1 MEKKCC
7 CCIPVHSL
15 KHTLPASK
23 PGELVT
29 SLQGSCKINVK
40 MLLLR
45 KQTSVHCCEVSHHQP
60 SATIVPSQSTTYEM
74 WSRCHTIMQFCKQHK
89 IFQENRFTRTG
100 SLQSGALFSN
110 ISVRS
115 YSFTYKHTKKESAK
129 IKKEDTKGRAVYVF
143 FSNSKEKSKAY

>member
-1 MEKKCC
+1 
-7 CCIPVHSL
+7 
-15 KHTLPASK
+15 
-23 PGELVT
+23 
-29 SLQGSCKINVK
+29 

-45 KQTSVHCCEVSHHQP
+45 KQTSVHYCEVSHHQP

-89 IFQENRFTRTG
+89 IFQENTFTRTD

-115 YSFTYKHTKKESAK
+115 YSLTYKHTKKKSTK
-129 IKKEDTKGRAVYVF
+129 IKKKDTKGRAVYNF
-143 FSNSKEKSKAY
+143 FPTVRKKQGLVNPQKIDLIPR